1 MTRPR
6 VVVDWGAPPAGDGMT
21 ELLEH
26 IQRARL
32 LHEVPRPIVDR
43 LLHTCGNRL
52 LETED
57 VLLRAGDEN
66 ETLYLVISGAVTVH
80 FATAARPYVR
90 LGPGECVGELS
101 VIDHS
106 RVSADVIASEPTV
119 CLVISRPQFWDLVDT
134 SPAVA
139 RNLLRILAG
148 RVRHDD
154 AVLAESDRVQNQ
166 LETLATVDGL
176 TGLRNRL
183 WLDAAFERQLARSV
197 RNPEPVSLL
206 MIDMDDFKPLND
218 LYGHLVGDAVLRQTA
233 RRVAA
238 GLRPQDLLARYGG
251 DEFAVL
257 LPGADEAHALAIAD
271 RLRLAVRSG
280 PTDPEDEN
288 LPQTSVSI
296 GVATTLADASLK
308 ALLAKAD
315 AALYRA
321 KQNGTDCVSA

>member
-1 MTRPR
+1 MS
-6 VVVDWGAPPAGDGMT
+6 

-32 LHEVPRPIVDR
+32 LHEVPRSVVDR
-43 LLHTCGNRL
+43 LLHTCGSRL
-52 LETED
+52 LETDE
-57 VLLRAGDEN
+57 VLLRAGEEN

-80 FATAARPYVR
+80 FATAQRPYVR

-106 RVSADVIASEPTV
+106 RVSADVIAAEPSV
-119 CLVISRPQFWDLVDT
+119 CLVISRSQFWELVDT

-139 RNLLRILAG
+139 RNLLRILSG

-154 AVLAESDRVQNQ
+154 AVLAESDRLQNQ
-166 LETLATVDGL
+166 LEALATVDGL

-183 WLDAAFERQLARSV
+183 WLDAAFERQLARTARDSA
-197 RNPEPVSLL
+197 PVSLL
-206 MIDMDDFKPLND
+206 MIDIDKFKPLND
-218 LYGHLVGDAVLRQTA
+218 VYGHLVGDAVLRQTA

-257 LPGADEAHALAIAD
+257 LPGADSAHALAIAD

-280 PTDPEDEN
+280 PTEPEDEN
-288 LPQTSVSI
+288 LPATSVSV
-296 GVATTLADASLK
+296 GVATAVTLVSLTE
-308 ALLAKAD
+308 LLAGAD

-321 KQNGTDCVSA
+321 KQNGADCVSS